1 VWVVKASET
10 EPLLKCRNAKD
21 DVRTGAEKRLWDESE
36 GYLFTALA
44 ASGVKRA
51 RARSWL
57 LHGTGEPVVLESS
70 PGWWGGESFPSG
82 GNREGQSIGP
92 GHRGGPS
99 RSSGETSVMEVERRR
114 RVIRVSVACQPEMG
128 GARG

>member
-1 VWVVKASET
+1 MWVVKASET
-10 EPLLKCRNAKD
+10 EPLLKCRNAVD
-21 DVRTGAEKRLWDESE
+21 DIRTGVGKWSRDEPE
-36 GYLFTALA
+36 GYLSTALA
-44 ASGVKRA
+44 VSGMKRA

-99 RSSGETSVMEVERRR
+99 RSSDE
-114 RVIRVSVACQPEMG
+114 
-128 GARG
+128 AR